1 MAEPLGAGA
10 SMKYVT
16 YINDTKFEIEIQN
29 DGTLL
34 VNGEA
39 RAVDFLTLDE
49 SLFSVLM
56 DNQSYEVVIDETD
69 GQYEVL
75 IQGRLYTGQVL
86 DERAQLLA
94 SRRSGMGADSG
105 EISIKSPMPGLIV
118 VIPVS
123 EGQSVKKGQTLVIL
137 ESMKMQNELKAPR
150 DGTVQRISVQ
160 AGVSVEQGKLLV
172 TLT

>member
-1 MAEPLGAGA
+1 MR
-10 SMKYVT
+10 YVT
-16 YINDTKFEIEIQN
+16 FINDKKFEIEIQN

-34 VNGEA
+34 VNGEV
-39 RAVDFLTLDE
+39 RNVDFLTLSE

-56 DNQSYEVVIDETD
+56 DNKSYEVVMDETD

-94 SRRSGMGADSG
+94 SKRSGAGADSG
-105 EISIKSPMPGLIV
+105 EISIKSPMPGLV
-118 VIPVS
+118 VAIPVT
-123 EGQSVKKGQTLVIL
+123 EGQEVKKGQTLVIL

-150 DGTVQRISVQ
+150 DGIVQRISAQ
-160 AGVSVEQGKLLV
+160 AGTSVEQNKLLV
-172 TLT
+172 TMT